1 VQEDLGGERGPT
13 PFNIKIT
20 KGNIMVVLADLI
32 QRDQYDREVLRQSL
46 RKSVLYNSGLIVKD
60 PNLRKKMMANVGSTF
75 EFDYFY
81 DLADNEGRI
90 SDDSNTLATT
100 DGINT
105 GTDVAV
111 GNYRNRSW
119 GARNITA
126 NLSHTGDPMLAIA
139 SRVGAYWA
147 RQMDYTTLSIVKGIL
162 ADNTAND
169 GSDMVNDQTGNAVDI
184 NMILDTQQTAG
195 DAQDMFGVMICHSAI
210 RTKLK
215 KDGVTDRIY
224 DPATGKFL
232 YEALGGLRL
241 VITDAVDSPS
251 AGNYTSYIIGGGMIG
266 YGEGKPKMAHE
277 VERTAAIGNGA
288 GEETLWE
295 RKNFCLHPYGFS
307 FQKAA
312 MASTSPTNAEF
323 EQAANWDRTAD
334 RKRIPFAALI
344 SSI

>member
-1 VQEDLGGERGPT
+1 
-13 PFNIKIT
+13 
-20 KGNIMVVLADLI
+20 MVVLSDLI
-32 QRDQYDREVLRQSL
+32 QRDQYNREVLRQSL
-46 RKSVLYNSGLIVKD
+46 RKSVLWNSGLIVKD
-60 PNLRKKMMANVGSTF
+60 AELTRLMKANIGATF
-75 EFDYFY
+75 EFDYFL

-90 SDDSNTLATT
+90 SDDSATMAGT
-100 DGINT
+100 DGITT

-147 RQMDYTTLSIVKGIL
+147 RQMDFTSLSIIKGLI
-162 ADNTAND
+162 ADNVANNA
-169 GSDMVNDQTGNAVDI
+169 SDFVNDQTGTTVDI

-210 RTKLK
+210 RNKLK

-224 DPATGKFL
+224 DDRTGKFL

-241 VITDAVDSPS
+241 VITDAVDSPA
-251 AGNYTSYIIGGGMIG
+251 AGTYTSYILGGGMIG
-266 YGEGKPKMAHE
+266 HGLGTPKKAHE
-277 VERTAAIGNGA
+277 VEWTAAIGNGA
-288 GEETLWE
+288 GQETLWE
-295 RKNFCLHPYGFS
+295 RRNFCLHPYGFS
-307 FQKAA
+307 FTKAA

-323 EQAANWDRTAD
+323 ENAANWTRNVD
-334 RKRIPFAALI
+334 RKRVPFAALI
-344 SSI
+344 CNV